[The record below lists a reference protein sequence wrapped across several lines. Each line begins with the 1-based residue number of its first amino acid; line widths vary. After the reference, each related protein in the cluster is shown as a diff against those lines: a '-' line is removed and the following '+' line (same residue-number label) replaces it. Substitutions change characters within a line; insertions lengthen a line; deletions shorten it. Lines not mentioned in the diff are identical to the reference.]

1 MNTTTARTAAQF
13 VAETIG
19 ESPYHVWVGV
29 AGYDTRPYVKAG
41 TVTGFDRH
49 TALPVA
55 YWGGNACNH
64 IADEGDVES
73 ENVLGFVEALPVGA
87 VIVVPDYYGCNYE
100 GEESYIL
107 APNGW
112 LNHDSYSVHDEE
124 VAA

>member
-1 MNTTTARTAAQF
+1 MTMTTTARAAAQF

-19 ESPYHVWVGV
+19 TSPYHVWIGE

-41 TVTGFDRH
+41 TTDGFDRH
-49 TALPVA
+49 AALPVA

-64 IADEGDVES
+64 IADEGDVEAGD
-73 ENVLGFVEALPVGA
+73 VLGFVAALPVGA

-112 LNHDSYSVHDEE
+112 LHHESYSVHSE
-124 VAA
+124 AA

>member
-1 MNTTTARTAAQF
+1 MNTTTARTAAEF
-13 VAETIG
+13 VAQIG
-19 ESPYHVWVGV
+19 DAPYHVWIGV
-29 AGYDTRPYVKAG
+29 AGYETRPYVKAG
-41 TVTGFDRH
+41 TVSGLDRH

-64 IADEGDVES
+64 IADEGDVEAGD
-73 ENVLGFVEALPVGA
+73 VLGFVGGLPVGA

-112 LNHDSYSVHDEE
+112 VHHESFSVRE
-124 VAA
+124 AA